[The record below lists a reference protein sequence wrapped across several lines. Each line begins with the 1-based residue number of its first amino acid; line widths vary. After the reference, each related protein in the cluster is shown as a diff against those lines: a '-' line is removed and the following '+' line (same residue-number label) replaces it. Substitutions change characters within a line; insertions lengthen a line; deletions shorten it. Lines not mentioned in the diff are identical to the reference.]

1 MTVMMVVVMMM
12 MTSLFQRVYDLETEL
27 SSKSQQ
33 ISRLNSELAELKDE
47 TLNATELR
55 RSVRELQQ
63 QLRIAKDA
71 ADVTQQKNVELK
83 QTVKNRDKQLEVND
97 NYF

>member
-1 MTVMMVVVMMM
+1 MMMM

-47 TLNATELR
+47 TLNITELR

-63 QLRIAKDA
+63 QLRVAKDA

>member
-1 MTVMMVVVMMM
+1 MMMM

-33 ISRLNSELAELKDE
+33 ISRLNSEIVELKDE

-63 QLRIAKDA
+63 QLRVAKDA

-83 QTVKNRDKQLEVND
+83 QIVKNRDKQLEVND